1 MPTADK
7 LSYLQGTK
15 EAIKAAIINH
25 GVSVSDTDTFRSYAD
40 KIRTISSSSS
50 STDHSLEDAILQ
62 DTLTDYTN
70 NRITKL
76 RDSALRATNN
86 LTSVNFPNVLTIG
99 KEALAY
105 NESLTSI
112 TMPLLTDAGEA
123 AFLENYILTSIN
135 LPSLKNIGLMGFMNC
150 FALESA
156 EFASLTDIP
165 TQCFFDCESLTSLTL
180 SSTTMT
186 TLGATNAFTG
196 TPIASGEGYI
206 YVPASLVDTYKTA
219 TNWSTYAKQIK
230 AIGE

>member
-1 MPTADK
+1 MATADK

-25 GVSVSDTDTFRSYAD
+25 GVSVADTDTFRSYAD
-40 KIRTISSSSS
+40 KIRAITSG
-50 STDHSLEDAILQ
+50 STSDSSLEDAILQ
-62 DTLTDYTN
+62 DELTDYTN
-70 NRITKL
+70 SRITRL

-86 LTSVNFPNVLTIG
+86 LTSVNFPNVLIIG

-105 NESLTSI
+105 NESLHII
-112 TMPLLTDAGEA
+112 TMPALTDAGEA
-123 AFLENYILTSIN
+123 AFFENYELTEIN
-135 LPSLKNIGLMGFMNC
+135 LPNLKNIGLMGFMNC

-186 TLGATNAFTG
+186 TLGAINAFTG

-206 YVPASLVDTYKTA
+206 YVPASLVDTYKA
-219 TNWSTYAKQIK
+219 AANWSTYAGQIK

>member
-1 MPTADK
+1 MATADK
-7 LSYLQGTK
+7 LSYLLNTK
-15 EAIKAAIINH
+15 AAIKAAIIDH

-40 KIRTISSSSS
+40 KIRTISSGSS

-70 NRITKL
+70 DRITKL

-86 LTSVNFPNVLTIG
+86 LTSVNFPNVTTIG

-105 NESLTSI
+105 NESLHTI
-112 TMPLLTDAGEA
+112 IMPALTDAGEA
-123 AFLENYILTSIN
+123 AFFENYELTEIN
-135 LPSLKNIGLMGFMNC
+135 LPNLKNIGSMGFMNC

-180 SSTTMT
+180 SSSTMV
-186 TLGATNAFTG
+186 TLGATNALTG
-196 TPIASGEGYI
+196 TPIADGEGYI
-206 YVPASLVDTYKTA
+206 YVPADLVDTYKTA
-219 TNWSTYAKQIK
+219 TNWQAYADQIVE
-230 AIGE
+230 IQ